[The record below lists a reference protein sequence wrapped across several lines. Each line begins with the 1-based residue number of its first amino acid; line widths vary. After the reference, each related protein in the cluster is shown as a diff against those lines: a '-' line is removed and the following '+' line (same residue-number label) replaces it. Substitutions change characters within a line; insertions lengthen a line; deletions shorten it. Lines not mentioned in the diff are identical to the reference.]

1 MKKIVCI
8 SATSRPDNYTAKALG
23 VVTTE
28 LVALGCD
35 PKVVDARNLRL
46 AFPGEA
52 QTDDARRLRAEV
64 EGASGVVLATPEYHG
79 CFSAMTKLIIENLG
93 FPSVLARKPVALVGV
108 AAGRICAVKSLE
120 QLRSVCAHVGALVL
134 PGAISIAGVRA
145 AFDEVGSC
153 TDASAETALKGV
165 AASLLEFIEDYVCP
179 NYVLEEAVRGGGGT
193 WTSSV

>member
-8 SATSRPDNYTAKALG
+8 SATSRLDNYTAKALG
-23 VVTTE
+23 VVTAE
-28 LVALGCD
+28 LAALGCE

-108 AAGRICAVKSLE
+108 AAGRIGAVKSLE

-179 NYVLEEAVRGGGGT
+179 KYVLEEAVRGGGGT